1 MFNYIEKEERPWGTF
16 YVVHDQKNYKIKRLE
31 VNPGER
37 LSYQYHLKR
46 SETWV
51 IIKGNPTIV
60 LDDQI
65 QKQKEGDTLVI
76 KQGVK
81 HRIENDSE
89 EIIIMIEVQTGSYF
103 GEDDIVRIEDDSK
116 ICLADSCMALIED
129 LIMWF
134 AHMAMENPSCS
145 NTSVGVE

>member
-1 MFNYIEKEERPWGTF
+1 MKMFNYIEKEERPWGTF

-103 GEDDIVRIEDDSK
+103 GEDDIIRIEDDY
-116 ICLADSCMALIED
+116 
-129 LIMWF
+129 
-134 AHMAMENPSCS
+134 NR
-145 NTSVGVE
+145 T